1 MSSKVY
7 PSLINKP
14 CSIINP
20 SLTRRR
26 ETFTMWMKS
35 LVFHGNGCTV
45 FNSRG
50 EVAFRVDNYQQKCCT
65 KVFLMDSYG
74 NVLFSLNRKKMGI
87 FGCWEGFKWIES
99 ERRNEKRP
107 YFQVRRKSNF
117 FSKNISCKVT
127 INGFDDENNSITSCY
142 LMSGFEGKSTLKIFD
157 FSDRRL
163 LLAEAM
169 QKQSIEGISLGDDV
183 LALMVE
189 PHADQSL
196 VMALVTVYGLINNK
210 L

>member
-1 MSSKVY
+1 MVLFIY
-7 PSLINKP
+7 PSLINNP
-14 CSIINP
+14 SSIINP

-50 EVAFRVDNYQQKCCT
+50 EVAFRVDNYQQKCCR

-74 NVLFSLNRKKMGI
+74 NILFSLNRKVRTLTKWEFLDVGRDSNGSNRSVETRNSRI
-87 FGCWEGFKWIES
+87 F
-99 ERRNEKRP
+99 N
-107 YFQVRRKSNF
+107 
-117 FSKNISCKVT
+117 
-127 INGFDDENNSITSCY
+127 ITSCY
-142 LMSGFEGKSTLKIFD
+142 LMTGFEGKSTLKIID
-157 FSDRRL
+157 FSGRL
-163 LLAEAM
+163 LLAEFNKLQAM
-169 QKQSIEGISLGDDV
+169 QKQSIEGIALGDDV